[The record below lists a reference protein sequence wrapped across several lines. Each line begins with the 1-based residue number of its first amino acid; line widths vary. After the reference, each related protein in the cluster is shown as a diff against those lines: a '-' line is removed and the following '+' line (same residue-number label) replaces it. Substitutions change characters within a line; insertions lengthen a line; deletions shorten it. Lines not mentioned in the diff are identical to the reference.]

1 MNRILSLLLVTLIAG
16 QASASV
22 YFEIVDVPKVYVT
35 SGKDANFS
43 VQIQNGGSESTYAG
57 LKFRNISE
65 GISIAGPR
73 CTKWVDS
80 GTTKEFDC
88 QLKVEA
94 GDIPPGKYSF
104 EVGISATGAPPNWQ
118 TADVV
123 VSEDES
129 LQGEVSRPILSP
141 EPLDEEY
148 PSCPIERD
156 VGGEEPIDEES
167 QLPGFGMILG
177 AIGLLGALFVA
188 RRVRI

>member
-57 LKFRNISE
+57 LKFRNMSE
-65 GISIAGPR
+65 GISIVGPR
-73 CTKWVDS
+73 CTKWIDS

-88 QLKVEA
+88 QLKVVA
-94 GDIPPGKYSF
+94 GDVPPGRYSF
-104 EVGISATGAPPNWQ
+104 EVGIVATGAPPNWQ
-118 TADVV
+118 TVEVV

-129 LQGEVSRPILSP
+129 SLGEVSRPISAP
-141 EPLDEEY
+141 EPVEEEY
-148 PSCPIERD
+148 PSCPIKRD

-167 QLPGFGMILG
+167 QLSGFGMILG
-177 AIGLLGALFVA
+177 AVGLLGALFVA
-188 RRVRI
+188 RRVRT